1 MYNMLMQG
9 SRTKIAR
16 NQQGFASLVIAM
28 VIILVLS
35 LITLGFAQLMRQEQ
49 RSALDRHLS
58 SQAYYAAEAGINDAA
73 KAINDGYADTKAD
86 CDPLPTPGTPDATS
100 SLTNSDVGNAS
111 SYTCLLI
118 DPAPFTLDYGAID
131 FDQSNSMLISGA
143 DPTDP
148 AIPVAINDLVIS
160 WQDSGAGNTF
170 IPAGGGNVFYPI
182 NSWPAS
188 TTVLKIGLTPLNSVS
203 ITRENLIA
211 RTYTAFLYPKSGS
224 AATNLATWPSSTY
237 VGNTGVDSGV
247 IVDGKCNTASKPRF
261 CNVRITGL
269 DKVDYLLNLR
279 SMAYGK
285 SRVTIEAYGV
295 SGTRIRIK
303 NAQTLVDSTGKAA
316 DVLRRVQVRIPTRNT
331 YQHTDYG
338 LEVKAGI
345 CKQLKLYPSST
356 GFSNTNNPLCI

>member
-9 SRTKIAR
+9 SRTKIAC

-73 KAINDGYADTKAD
+73 KAINSGYADTKDD
-86 CDPLPTPGTPDATS
+86 CDPLPIPGTPDATS
-100 SLTNSDVGNAS
+100 SLTNSDVGSGS
-111 SYTCLLI
+111 SYSCLLI
-118 DPAPFTLDYGAID
+118 DPAPFTVEHGAID
-131 FDQSNSMLISGA
+131 FDQSNAMIISGA
-143 DPTDP
+143 DPIDP
-148 AIPVAINDLVIS
+148 TIPVTINDLVIS
-160 WQDSGAGNTF
+160 WQDSGAGSTF
-170 IPAGGGNVFYPI
+170 ITAGGNVFHPI
-182 NSWPAS
+182 TSWPAS
-188 TTVLKIGLTPLNSVS
+188 TSVLKIGLTPLNSAS
-203 ITRENLIA
+203 LTRDNLIK

-224 AATNLATWPSSTY
+224 AATDLATWPAATY
-237 VGNTGVDSGV
+237 TGNTGVDGGV
-247 IVDGKCNTASKPRF
+247 IVDGKCNTASQPRF
-261 CNVRITGL
+261 CNVRITDL
-269 DKVDYLLNLR
+269 DQVDYLLNLR

-285 SRVTIEAYGV
+285 SRVTIAAYGV

-303 NAQTLVDSTGKAA
+303 NAQTLVDSTGKAE

-331 YQHTDYG
+331 YLHTDYG